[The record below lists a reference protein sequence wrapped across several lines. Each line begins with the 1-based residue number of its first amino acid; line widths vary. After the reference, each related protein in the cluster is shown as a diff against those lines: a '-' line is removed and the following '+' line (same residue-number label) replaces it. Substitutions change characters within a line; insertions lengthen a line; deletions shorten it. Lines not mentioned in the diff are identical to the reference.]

1 MGVGEG
7 GIGDKG
13 DLASLP
19 TFLSYI
25 FGGHLTV
32 PGVGFFWNLERT
44 FTTPKHR
51 LWHCT
56 PVPSPPGWQLKKI
69 SPFIFNIFQPVKSV
83 TFCFNLEILRRVEV
97 RFLRFEWSRKNWK
110 ICNENPLSP
119 STGRLS
125 SLNENF
131 ENVIVPKVRLRY
143 EGYTFFV
150 LKTLV
155 YTTFLKNLFFN
166 NHRGSFFMV
175 YFP

>member
-1 MGVGEG
+1 MQWFCQFFSIIMGVGEG

-44 FTTPKHR
+44 FLTPKHR

-56 PVPSPPGWQLKKI
+56 PVPSPPRWQLKKI

-97 RFLRFEWSRKNWK
+97 RFLRFEWSRKNRKFFKKK
-110 ICNENPLSP
+110 ILCNQAPADFHPLMKISKM
-119 STGRLS
+119 L
-125 SLNENF
+125 LCLYCAM
-131 ENVIVPKVRLRY
+131 KV
-143 EGYTFFV
+143 
-150 LKTLV
+150 TL
-155 YTTFLKNLFFN
+155 F
-166 NHRGSFFMV
+166 SF
-175 YFP
+175 